1 MKQTSRTLWDQT
13 KSLLYSDSRG
23 SEVTMQAGMLN
34 ETGLTCYHWAP
45 IGDLCRC
52 FLRYR
57 RANHWVLCW
66 LENSLICEVT
76 T

>member
-34 ETGLTCYHWAP
+34 ETGLTCYH
-45 IGDLCRC
+45 
-52 FLRYR
+52 
-57 RANHWVLCW
+57 
-66 LENSLICEVT
+66 
-76 T
+76 